1 MMKKYFAMLI
11 SCCLFVST
19 FAGCANV
26 KTKVAYTVYPIGFL
40 VDRLSSGQVQ
50 NESIQTDEIVQR
62 ATIKDNYKEILE
74 DSAIFMHIGDLEPY
88 LGMYKEDITNIQ
100 ETQLDLSI
108 MNAVYSFE
116 RYTEVITDGEST
128 FIETP
133 YYKGDA
139 FKTIDIDNRD
149 LYLWLDPIAMLSMAK
164 DVRSWLDLTF
174 PDDAKMFQENFT
186 KLETDLINL
195 DAQYQAMAT
204 SNEANNRVIRF
215 VSMTASFGNWQ
226 KTYGIQVYPA
236 ILSKYG
242 ALPNKDQLELIE
254 QRIKNDG
261 VKYIVYEPNMSEDMI
276 ALFDHLEEDLGL
288 TRVELSNL
296 SSLTQEDIDSGKD
309 YLSIM
314 YENLSTL
321 QTMAEDRDEVQIKTA
336 KASKENAAQNETETV
351 DETIEN
357 TSDIEE

>member
-1 MMKKYFAMLI
+1 M
-11 SCCLFVST
+11 

-40 VDRLSSGQVQ
+40 VERLTNGQVMS
-50 NESIQTDEIVQR
+50 ESIQTDEIVQR
-62 ATIKDNYKEILE
+62 ATIEPNYKEILE

-88 LGMYKEDITNIQ
+88 LGMYKEDITAIQ
-100 ETQLDLSI
+100 QRQLDLSI
-108 MNAVYSFE
+108 MNAVYNFE

-139 FKTIDIDNRD
+139 FKTVDIDNRD

-164 DVRSWLDLTF
+164 DILEWLDLTF
-174 PDDAKMFQENFT
+174 PDDSKMFHENFE

-242 ALPNKDQLELIE
+242 ALPNKEQLELIE
-254 QRIKNDG
+254 QRIKSDG
-261 VKYIVYEPNMSEDMI
+261 VKYIVYEPNMSEDML
-276 ALFDHLEEDLGL
+276 ALFDHLEEDLNL
-288 TRVELSNL
+288 TRVELSNV
-296 SSLTQEDIDSGKD
+296 SSLTQEEVESGKD
-309 YLSIM
+309 YLSMM

-321 QTMAEDRDEVQIKTA
+321 QTMAEDRDEVQIRMA
-336 KASKENAAQNETETV
+336 KASQEAMQEKANEEKK
-351 DETIEN
+351 
-357 TSDIEE
+357 